1 MPIYEYK
8 CTACGNRFEELV
20 LNSSQKVPCPD
31 CDSDDVERELSL
43 FASSATGCSPSGG
56 FG

>member
-8 CTACGNRFEELV
+8 CTACGKLFEELV
-20 LNSSQKVPCPD
+20 LSSSQKVPCPY